1 MPVYCKYVAP
11 GNVAD
16 YRPGADRATGQVQLI
31 GTRVTIVSK
40 AIDFSDKPLGTVSLE
55 GIWDVPQAVGSTI
68 AAGSLVYWDDN
79 GDPVGGTAGTG
90 AFTTTA
96 GGNNLAGV
104 ATPEQPN
111 GTATTAATDQF
122 VRIKL
127 AGMSINVGTV
137 AGSMTADDI
146 TGSDAALS
154 ITGIAGAGAGAGGTV
169 PITGGVG
176 HTNGAGG
183 AAGVTGGA
191 GAGTGAGG
199 AVNLTGGA
207 SGDGATG
214 NGGAAAVAGGA
225 AASVNGAG
233 GAASVTGGAGRGTGN
248 GGAASLVGGASGAG
262 ATGNGGAV
270 SITGGAAS
278 STNGNGG
285 SIVLT
290 PGALAGSGV
299 NGMIRTVGRE
309 ASRVTVHAET
319 VAATLTIA
327 ELLHG
332 IITGTHTEGATQAY
346 TLPTGTLMS
355 AGCACADGDGF
366 EWSLINL
373 SANAADTITVTGAA
387 DHDIVGVAVVA
398 SAHADSGSHATGL
411 GINSSRWYSRKTS
424 GNTWVTYRI
433 G

>member
-1 MPVYCKYVAP
+1 MPVYCKYVSP

-31 GTRVTIVSK
+31 GTRVTIVPK

-68 AAGSLVYWDDN
+68 TGGALVYWDDN
-79 GDPVGGTAGTG
+79 GDPVGGTVGEG

-127 AGMSINVGTV
+127 AGMSINVATV

-146 TGSDAALS
+146 VGSDAALS
-154 ITGIAGAGAGAGGTV
+154 ITGIAGAAAGAGGTV
-169 PITGGVG
+169 PIAGGAG
-176 HTNGAGG
+176 HTDAAGG
-183 AAGVTGGA
+183 AAGITGGA
-191 GAGTGAGG
+191 GAGVGAGG

-225 AASVNGAG
+225 AASTNGAG
-233 GAASVTGGAGRGTGN
+233 GAVSVTGGVGRGTGA
-248 GGAASLVGGASGAG
+248 GGATSLVAGASGAG

-270 SITGGAAS
+270 AITAGAAS

-319 VAATLTIA
+319 TAATLTIT

-332 IITGTHTEGATQAY
+332 IITGTHTASATQAY
-346 TLPTGTLMS
+346 TLPTGTLCS

-373 SANAADTITVTGAA
+373 SAAAADTITLTAAA
-387 DHDIVGVAVVA
+387 DHTIVGLAIVV
-398 SAHADSGSHATGL
+398 SAHNTTGGAATSMGA
-411 GINSSRWYSRKTS
+411 NSSRWYSRKTS